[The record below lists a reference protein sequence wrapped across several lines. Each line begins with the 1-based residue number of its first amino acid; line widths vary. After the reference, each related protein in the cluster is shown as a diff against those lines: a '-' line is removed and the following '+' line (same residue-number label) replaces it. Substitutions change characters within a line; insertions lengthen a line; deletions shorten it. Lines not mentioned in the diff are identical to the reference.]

1 MADSDLITKL
11 QEYEDVLQ
19 ISSMVNDALRSM
31 GWILVRGLS
40 VLIDGLESITDQILL
55 TNTFFNNDQVVEFV
69 LTIQPFLYVLLA
81 GSFLFT
87 GYLLIFQKKFERESF
102 LINLFITLL
111 ILGLLSPTMSRIQEF
126 SDGAIAEIEADSLYD
141 GEASLSESILKRNVH
156 DLIEHDSKNFD
167 ATTGESLNAIPTELI
182 DNIRIN
188 EIFDKNNYDLSATG
202 NKLAESYVLWNGKE
216 TSLGKLD
223 QSGVEWNN
231 QYYYRYQ
238 PNWLTIFVTLG
249 IMGFTLFSIAYK
261 LARLSFEL
269 AFNYVL
275 AILVA
280 PADLHSGQKTKKVI
294 QSILNTFL
302 VIILIFVSIKLY
314 TIGTAYLAETLDGFA
329 YLISLIAFSVA
340 LIDGPNMV
348 ERLFGIDAGLKRGWG
363 VALGAYA
370 AGKGVTSA
378 GTHAVSKVARS
389 TQGAQK
395 MPSLH
400 EAATT
405 RMDSSA
411 MPQNGS
417 PLSAANQAPQRA
429 DAERQ
434 IDPDNVAQENQTASR
449 TQTDK
454 EKPTN
459 PKDVAQPISGQ
470 ESESEPEAQDS
481 PHVKEASERTSSP
494 ESIHATNPKSNTERG
509 PDHQTTSSETQRP
522 ESIHDHSSSGHSP
535 GPASSTIEP
544 VTESI
549 TAVPGPANHQN
560 ESVAQ
565 NDATSPTQQK
575 TPHSNDSSSS
585 SSSTTDS
592 SDAATQKH
600 QGRARRTIHQ
610 GTVLDVETE
619 VIEQV
624 RENQT
629 YSHSQKHEDSRRIYP
644 TSPPRPDNT
653 KKKE

>member
-126 SDGAIAEIEADSLYD
+126 SDEAIAEIGTDSLYN

-167 ATTGESLNAIPTELI
+167 AATGESLNAIPTELI

-202 NKLAESYVLWNGKE
+202 NKLAESYILWNGKE

-223 QSGVEWNN
+223 QGGVEWNN

-329 YLISLIAFSVA
+329 YLIALIAFSVA

-370 AGKGVTSA
+370 AGKGVTSVGA
-378 GTHAVSKVARS
+378 HAVSKVARAA
-389 TQGAQK
+389 QGAPK

-405 RMDSSA
+405 RVDSNA
-411 MPQNGS
+411 MPHNGS
-417 PLSAANQAPQRA
+417 TLSAADQASQRM
-429 DAERQ
+429 DTERQ
-434 IDPDNVAQENQTASR
+434 TDPDGVAQENQTASR
-449 TQTDK
+449 TQTDQ

-459 PKDVAQPISGQ
+459 PKDVAQPNNGQ
-470 ESESEPEAQDS
+470 ESGLEVFPTRERSVG
-481 PHVKEASERTSSP
+481 PHVFRIDSC
-494 ESIHATNPKSNTERG
+494 
-509 PDHQTTSSETQRP
+509 D
-522 ESIHDHSSSGHSP
+522 
-535 GPASSTIEP
+535 EP
-544 VTESI
+544 
-549 TAVPGPANHQN
+549 
-560 ESVAQ
+560 
-565 NDATSPTQQK
+565 
-575 TPHSNDSSSS
+575 
-585 SSSTTDS
+585 
-592 SDAATQKH
+592 
-600 QGRARRTIHQ
+600 
-610 GTVLDVETE
+610 
-619 VIEQV
+619 
-624 RENQT
+624 
-629 YSHSQKHEDSRRIYP
+629 
-644 TSPPRPDNT
+644 
-653 KKKE
+653 

>member
-40 VLIDGLESITDQILL
+40 VLIDGLESITNQILL

-126 SDGAIAEIEADSLYD
+126 SDEAIAEIGTDSLYNE
-141 GEASLSESILKRNVH
+141 EASLSESILKRNVH
-156 DLIEHDSKNFD
+156 DLIEHDSKNFN
-167 ATTGESLNAIPTELI
+167 AATGESLNAIPTELI

-202 NKLAESYVLWNGKE
+202 NKLAESYILWNGKE

-223 QSGVEWNN
+223 QGGVEWNN

-275 AILVA
+275 AIIVA

-329 YLISLIAFSVA
+329 YLIALIAFSVA

-370 AGKGVTSA
+370 AGKGVTSVGA
-378 GTHAVSKVARS
+378 HAVSKVARA
-389 TQGAQK
+389 TQSAQK

-405 RMDSSA
+405 RVDSNA
-411 MPQNGS
+411 MPHNGS
-417 PLSAANQAPQRA
+417 TLSAADQASQRM
-429 DAERQ
+429 DTERQ
-434 IDPDNVAQENQTASR
+434 TDPDGVAQENQTASR
-449 TQTDK
+449 TQTDQG
-454 EKPTN
+454 KPTN
-459 PKDVAQPISGQ
+459 PKDVAQPNNGQ
-470 ESESEPEAQDS
+470 ESGLEVHSS
-481 PHVKEASERTSSP
+481 PHEKEASGRTSP
-494 ESIHATNPKSNTERG
+494 ESIHATNPESNTERG
-509 PDHQTTSSETQRP
+509 PDHQTTSSETSRP

-535 GPASSTIEP
+535 SPSSSPIEP
-544 VTESI
+544 VTRSI
-549 TAVPGPANHQN
+549 DNASGPDNRQS
-560 ESVAQ
+560 ESVAGEAQ
-565 NDATSPTQQK
+565 TPPTQQK
-575 TPHSNDSSSS
+575 TPHSNDSST
-585 SSSTTDS
+585 SSTIDS
-592 SDAATQKH
+592 SDAASEKR

-610 GTVLDVETE
+610 DTVLDVETE

-629 YSHSQKHEDSRRIYP
+629 HRHTQNHEESRRIYP
-644 TSPPRPDNT
+644 TSPPQPDNT

>member
-40 VLIDGLESITDQILL
+40 VLIDGLESIMDQILL
-55 TNTFFNNDQVVEFV
+55 TNTFFNNEQVVEFV

-126 SDGAIAEIEADSLYD
+126 SDEAIAEIGTDSLYD

-167 ATTGESLNAIPTELI
+167 AATGESLNAIPTELI

-202 NKLAESYVLWNGKE
+202 NKLAESYILWNGKE

-223 QSGVEWNN
+223 QGGVEWNN

-329 YLISLIAFSVA
+329 YLIALIAFSVA

-363 VALGAYA
+363 VALGTYA

-378 GTHAVSKVARS
+378 GAHAVSKVARA
-389 TQGAQK
+389 TQGAPK

-400 EAATT
+400 EAATA
-405 RMDSSA
+405 RMDSNA
-411 MPQNGS
+411 
-417 PLSAANQAPQRA
+417 LPQRDTPLDA
-429 DAERQ
+429 ASQASQRMDAERQ
-434 IDPDNVAQENQTASR
+434 NAPDSIAQANQTANR
-449 TQTDK
+449 TQIDQ
-454 EKPTN
+454 EKLKN
-459 PKDVAQPISGQ
+459 PKDVAQPNNGQ
-470 ESESEPEAQDS
+470 EAELEAQGS
-481 PHVKEASERTSSP
+481 PHMNEASGRTSP
-494 ESIHATNPKSNTERG
+494 ESIHATNPESNTERE
-509 PDHQTTSSETQRP
+509 PDHQTSSSETQRP

-535 GPASSTIEP
+535 VPTSSTIEP
-544 VTESI
+544 VTGSI
-549 TAVPGPANHQN
+549 DATSGPGRHN
-560 ESVAQ
+560 ESVAR
-565 NDATSPTQQK
+565 NEVSTPTHHEA
-575 TPHSNDSSSS
+575 PHSSDSSPS
-585 SSSTTDS
+585 SSSTTGSNDS
-592 SDAATQKH
+592 ATEKR
-600 QGRARRTIHQ
+600 QGQARRTIHQ
-610 GTVLDVETE
+610 DTMIDVETE

-629 YSHSQKHEDSRRIYP
+629 HRHTHNHEESRRIYP
-644 TSPPRPDNT
+644 TSPPKPDNM

>member
-1 MADSDLITKL
+1 MADSDLINKL
-11 QEYEDVLQ
+11 KEYEDVLQ
-19 ISSMVNDALRSM
+19 ISSMVNDALRSI
-31 GWILVRGLS
+31 GWIFVKGLS

-55 TNTFFNNDQVVEFV
+55 TNTFFNNSQVVEFV
-69 LTIQPFLYVLLA
+69 STIQPFLYVLLA

-111 ILGLLSPTMSRIQEF
+111 ILGLLSPTMSRIQKF
-126 SDGAIAEIEADSLYD
+126 SDEAIDEIGTSSLY
-141 GEASLSESILKRNVH
+141 GEKDASLSEGILKRNIH
-156 DLIEHDSKNFD
+156 DLIEHDSRNFETARD
-167 ATTGESLNAIPTELI
+167 ESVNAIPTDLI

-202 NKLAESYVLWNGKE
+202 NKLAEFYILWNGQE

-223 QSGVEWNN
+223 QGGVEWNN

-275 AILVA
+275 ALLVA

-329 YLISLIAFSVA
+329 YLIALIAFSVA

-378 GTHAVSKVARS
+378 GAHAVSKVAHTS
-389 TQGAQK
+389 QGAPK
-395 MPSLH
+395 KPSLH

-405 RMDSSA
+405 QMDSTNGPHGTSSVSPPIRDAAKAGHVQKQNEKGSA
-411 MPQNGS
+411 NETQHPSQEEQVVYPNTRDEIPRASDQESMNRKQNVLPSNKVQQQSPSGPVASTTHDADKNSNPDKQTVSQQSTQGS
-417 PLSAANQAPQRA
+417 
-429 DAERQ
+429 
-434 IDPDNVAQENQTASR
+434 DPAQDTSASR
-449 TQTDK
+449 PQDFGPNVESST
-454 EKPTN
+454 KPIESSN
-459 PKDVAQPISGQ
+459 EQPIRHHDAPTGDAHTS
-470 ESESEPEAQDS
+470 
-481 PHVKEASERTSSP
+481 ASQKGG
-494 ESIHATNPKSNTERG
+494 A
-509 PDHQTTSSETQRP
+509 
-522 ESIHDHSSSGHSP
+522 SSG
-535 GPASSTIEP
+535 
-544 VTESI
+544 
-549 TAVPGPANHQN
+549 
-560 ESVAQ
+560 
-565 NDATSPTQQK
+565 
-575 TPHSNDSSSS
+575 SSSS
-585 SSSTTDS
+585 SASDS
-592 SDAATQKH
+592 SDTAQEKR

-610 GTVLDVETE
+610 DTGLDIESEVL
-619 VIEQV
+619 EQV
-624 RENQT
+624 RENHTHRNTQN
-629 YSHSQKHEDSRRIYP
+629 HEETRRMYP
-644 TSPPRPDNT
+644 TSPPRPDRKNQ
-653 KKKE
+653 KKE

>member
-1 MADSDLITKL
+1 MTDSDLITKL

-55 TNTFFNNDQVVEFV
+55 TNTFFNNEQVVEFV

-126 SDGAIAEIEADSLYD
+126 SDEAIAEIGTDSLYN
-141 GEASLSESILKRNVH
+141 GESSLSESILKRNVH

-167 ATTGESLNAIPTELI
+167 AATGESLNAIPTELI

-202 NKLAESYVLWNGKE
+202 NKLAESYILWNGRE

-329 YLISLIAFSVA
+329 YLIALIAFSVA

-378 GTHAVSKVARS
+378 GAHAVSKVARA
-389 TQGAQK
+389 TQGAPK

-429 DAERQ
+429 DSESQTDSDGFDQA
-434 IDPDNVAQENQTASR
+434 NQTTSR
-449 TQTDK
+449 TQTDQ
-454 EKPTN
+454 ERPTN
-459 PKDVAQPISGQ
+459 PKNDSQPNNGQ
-470 ESESEPEAQDS
+470 GLDLEAHAS
-481 PHVKEASERTSSP
+481 PQLNEASGRTSL
-494 ESIHATNPKSNTERG
+494 ESIHAPNHESNAERG
-509 PDHQTTSSETQRP
+509 TDHQPTPPETQRP
-522 ESIHDHSSSGHSP
+522 ESIHDHSSSNQSP
-535 GPASSTIEP
+535 SPTSSTVQP
-544 VTESI
+544 VTGSIDTTSGSDHRHNESI
-549 TAVPGPANHQN
+549 AR
-560 ESVAQ
+560 
-565 NDATSPTQQK
+565 NDATSA
-575 TPHSNDSSSS
+575 TPHEVPPSGDSSSS
-585 SSSTTDS
+585 SFSTTGSNDS
-592 SDAATQKH
+592 TTEKRQV
-600 QGRARRTIHQ
+600 RARRTIHQ
-610 GTVLDVETE
+610 DTVLDVETE

-629 YSHSQKHEDSRRIYP
+629 HRHTHNHEESRRIYP
-644 TSPPRPDNT
+644 TSPPKPDNI

>member
-81 GSFLFT
+81 GSFMFT

-126 SDGAIAEIEADSLYD
+126 SDEAVAEIGTDSLYD

-167 ATTGESLNAIPTELI
+167 VATGESLNAIPTELI

-202 NKLAESYVLWNGKE
+202 NKLAESYILWNGKE
-216 TSLGKLD
+216 ASLGKLD
-223 QSGVEWNN
+223 QGGVEWNN

-275 AILVA
+275 AIFVA

-329 YLISLIAFSVA
+329 YLIALIAFSVA

-370 AGKGVTSA
+370 AGKGATSA
-378 GTHAVSKVARS
+378 GAHAVSKVARA
-389 TQGAQK
+389 TQGAPK

-405 RMDSSA
+405 RMNSNA
-411 MPQNGS
+411 IPQNGS
-417 PLSAANQAPQRA
+417 PLSATGQSSQRM
-429 DAERQ
+429 DTERQ
-434 IDPDNVAQENQTASR
+434 TDPDGVAQTNQTASR
-449 TQTDK
+449 SQHDQD
-454 EKPTN
+454 KPTN

-470 ESESEPEAQDS
+470 ESEPEAHSS
-481 PHVKEASERTSSP
+481 PHVKETSGRTSP
-494 ESIHATNPKSNTERG
+494 ESIHATNPESNAERG
-509 PDHQTTSSETQRP
+509 SDHQTILSETQRP
-522 ESIHDHSSSGHSP
+522 ESIHDHSSYGHSP
-535 GPASSTIEP
+535 IPASSTLES
-544 VTESI
+544 VTWS
-549 TAVPGPANHQN
+549 TDSTSGPGHRHN
-560 ESVAQ
+560 ESVDR
-565 NDATSPTQQK
+565 NDVTTP
-575 TPHSNDSSSS
+575 TPHEVPPSSGSSSS
-585 SSSTTDS
+585 SSSTMDS
-592 SDAATQKH
+592 SDVSTEKR

-610 GTVLDVETE
+610 DTVLDVETE

-624 RENQT
+624 RENHTHRHTQN
-629 YSHSQKHEDSRRIYP
+629 HEESRRIYP
-644 TSPPRPDNT
+644 TSPPRSDNI

>member
-111 ILGLLSPTMSRIQEF
+111 ILGLLSPTMSQIQEF
-126 SDGAIAEIEADSLYD
+126 SDEAITEIGADSLYD

-202 NKLAESYVLWNGKE
+202 NKLAESYILWNGKE

-223 QSGVEWNN
+223 QGGVEWNN

-329 YLISLIAFSVA
+329 YMIALIAFSVA

-378 GTHAVSKVARS
+378 GAHAVSKVARA

-405 RMDSSA
+405 RIDSSA

-417 PLSAANQAPQRA
+417 PLNAANQAPQRA
-429 DAERQ
+429 DSESQTDSDGFGQA
-434 IDPDNVAQENQTASR
+434 NQTASR
-449 TQTDK
+449 KQTDQ
-454 EKPTN
+454 ERPTN
-459 PKDVAQPISGQ
+459 PKNDSQPNNGQ
-470 ESESEPEAQDS
+470 GLELEAHDS
-481 PHVKEASERTSSP
+481 PQLNEASGHTSP
-494 ESIHATNPKSNTERG
+494 ESIHATNPESNAQRG
-509 PDHQTTSSETQRP
+509 TDHQPTPSETQRP
-522 ESIHDHSSSGHSP
+522 ESIHDHSSSNQSP
-535 GPASSTIEP
+535 SPTSSTVEA
-544 VTESI
+544 VTGS
-549 TAVPGPANHQN
+549 TDTTSGPDHRQN
-560 ESVAQ
+560 ES
-565 NDATSPTQQK
+565 TTP
-575 TPHSNDSSSS
+575 TPHDAPHSSDSSPS
-585 SSSTTDS
+585 SSSTTGWNDS
-592 SDAATQKH
+592 ATEKR
-600 QGRARRTIHQ
+600 QGRAQRTIHQ
-610 GTVLDVETE
+610 DTVLDIETE

-629 YSHSQKHEDSRRIYP
+629 HRHSQNHEESRRIYP
-644 TSPPRPDNT
+644 TSPPRPDHT

>member
-1 MADSDLITKL
+1 
-11 QEYEDVLQ
+11 
-19 ISSMVNDALRSM
+19 
-31 GWILVRGLS
+31 
-40 VLIDGLESITDQILL
+40 
-55 TNTFFNNDQVVEFV
+55 
-69 LTIQPFLYVLLA
+69 
-81 GSFLFT
+81 
-87 GYLLIFQKKFERESF
+87 
-102 LINLFITLL
+102 
-111 ILGLLSPTMSRIQEF
+111 MSRIQEF
-126 SDGAIAEIEADSLYD
+126 SDEAIAEIGTDSLYD

-156 DLIEHDSKNFD
+156 DLIEHDSKNFN
-167 ATTGESLNAIPTELI
+167 AATGESLNAIPTELI

-188 EIFDKNNYDLSATG
+188 EIFDKNNYDLSASG
-202 NKLAESYVLWNGKE
+202 NKLAESYILWNGRE

-329 YLISLIAFSVA
+329 YLIALIAFSVA

-378 GTHAVSKVARS
+378 GAHAVSKVTSAAH
-389 TQGAQK
+389 GAPK

-400 EAATT
+400 EAATA
-405 RMDSSA
+405 RMESNA

-417 PLSAANQAPQRA
+417 PLNVETQASKRMDA
-429 DAERQ
+429 DRQ
-434 IDPDNVAQENQTASR
+434 TDPDGVAQTNQTASR
-449 TQTDK
+449 TQTDQ
-454 EKPTN
+454 ERPTN
-459 PKDVAQPISGQ
+459 PKNDSQPHNGQ
-470 ESESEPEAQDS
+470 ESELEVHGSQ
-481 PHVKEASERTSSP
+481 HVNEASGRPSP
-494 ESIHATNPKSNTERG
+494 ESIHATNPESITERA
-509 PDHQTTSSETQRP
+509 DHQPTPSETQRP
-522 ESIHDHSSSGHSP
+522 ESIHDHSSSNQSP
-535 GPASSTIEP
+535 SPTSSTLES
-544 VTESI
+544 VTGSTDTI
-549 TAVPGPANHQN
+549 SGPGRRHN
-560 ESVAQ
+560 ESVDR
-565 NDATSPTQQK
+565 NDVTTPT
-575 TPHSNDSSSS
+575 PREVPPSGDSSSS
-585 SSSTTDS
+585 SSSTTGSNDS
-592 SDAATQKH
+592 TTEKR

-610 GTVLDVETE
+610 DTVLDVETE

-629 YSHSQKHEDSRRIYP
+629 HRHTHNHEESRRIYP
-644 TSPPRPDNT
+644 TSPPRSDNM

>member
-1 MADSDLITKL
+1 MGDNEVVNKL
-11 QEYEDVLQ
+11 QEFTDILSLSTLVL
-19 ISSMVNDALRSM
+19 DALRSM
-31 GWILVRGLS
+31 GWILIRGLA
-40 VLIDGLESITDQILL
+40 VLIDGLEKVTDSILL
-55 TNTFFNNDQVVEFV
+55 TKAFFNNSQVVEFV
-69 LTIQPFLYVLLA
+69 STIQPFLYVLLA
-81 GSFLFT
+81 ASFLFT
-87 GYLLIFQKKFERESF
+87 GYLIIFQKKFDREGF
-102 LINLFITLL
+102 LINLFITVL
-111 ILGLLSPTMSRIQEF
+111 ILGLLSPTMTQVSEF
-126 SDGAIAEIEADSLYD
+126 SDTAIDFTTQNS
-141 GEASLSESILKRNVH
+141 GENSSSESISNQILRENIH
-156 DLIEHDSKNFD
+156 DLIEYDRNDFSGLEGEALNSLPQSHLRNIDINEVFDSNEFRLGS
-167 ATTGESLNAIPTELI
+167 TGEQISQ
-182 DNIRIN
+182 
-188 EIFDKNNYDLSATG
+188 S
-202 NKLAESYVLWNGKE
+202 KLTWNGE
-216 TSLGKLD
+216 TMGTSKLD
-223 QSGVEWNN
+223 QGGVEWNN

-329 YLISLIAFSVA
+329 YLIALIAFSVA

-378 GTHAVSKVARS
+378 GAHAVSKVAS
-389 TQGAQK
+389 AAHGAPK

-400 EAATT
+400 EAATA
-405 RMDSSA
+405 RMESNA

-417 PLSAANQAPQRA
+417 PLNVETQASKRMDA
-429 DAERQ
+429 DRQ
-434 IDPDNVAQENQTASR
+434 TDPDGVAQTNQTASR
-449 TQTDK
+449 TQPDL

-459 PKDVAQPISGQ
+459 PKDVAQSISGQ
-470 ESESEPEAQDS
+470 ESELEAQGS
-481 PHVKEASERTSSP
+481 PHVNEASGRPSP
-494 ESIHATNPKSNTERG
+494 ESIHATNPESITERA
-509 PDHQTTSSETQRP
+509 DHPTTSSETQRP
-522 ESIHDHSSSGHSP
+522 ESIHDHSSSGQSP
-535 GPASSTIEP
+535 IPASSTLES
-544 VTESI
+544 VTGS
-549 TAVPGPANHQN
+549 TDTTSGPGRRHN
-560 ESVAQ
+560 ESVDR
-565 NDATSPTQQK
+565 NDVTTP
-575 TPHSNDSSSS
+575 TPHEVPPSGDSSSS
-585 SSSTTDS
+585 SSSTTGSNDS
-592 SDAATQKH
+592 TTEKR

-610 GTVLDVETE
+610 DTVLDVETE

-629 YSHSQKHEDSRRIYP
+629 HRHTHNHEESRRIYP
-644 TSPPRPDNT
+644 TSPPKPDNM

>member
-1 MADSDLITKL
+1 MGDNEVVNKL
-11 QEYEDVLQ
+11 QEFTDILSLSTLVL
-19 ISSMVNDALRSM
+19 DALRSM
-31 GWILVRGLS
+31 GWIIIRGLA
-40 VLIDGLESITDQILL
+40 VLIDGLEKVTDSILL
-55 TNTFFNNDQVVEFV
+55 TKSFFNNSQVVEFV
-69 LTIQPFLYVLLA
+69 STIQPFLYVLLA
-81 GSFLFT
+81 ASFLFT
-87 GYLLIFQKKFERESF
+87 GYLIIFQKKFDREGF

-111 ILGLLSPTMSRIQEF
+111 ILGLLSPTMTQVSEF
-126 SDGAIAEIEADSLYD
+126 SDTAIDFTVQNSDENS
-141 GEASLSESILKRNVH
+141 SSESISNQILRENIH
-156 DLIEHDSKNFD
+156 DLIEYDRNDFSGLEGAALNSLPQSHLRNIDINEVFDSNEFRLGS
-167 ATTGESLNAIPTELI
+167 TGEQISQ
-182 DNIRIN
+182 
-188 EIFDKNNYDLSATG
+188 S
-202 NKLAESYVLWNGKE
+202 KLTWNGE
-216 TSLGKLD
+216 TMGSSKLD

-329 YLISLIAFSVA
+329 YLIALIAFSVA

-378 GTHAVSKVARS
+378 GAHAISKVARA
-389 TQGAQK
+389 TQGAPK

-400 EAATT
+400 EAATA
-405 RMDSSA
+405 RMDSNA
-411 MPQNGS
+411 
-417 PLSAANQAPQRA
+417 LPQRDTPLDA
-429 DAERQ
+429 ASQASQRMDAERQ
-434 IDPDNVAQENQTASR
+434 NAPDSIAQANQTASR
-449 TQTDK
+449 TQTDQ

-459 PKDVAQPISGQ
+459 TKNDAQPNKG
-470 ESESEPEAQDS
+470 QDS
-481 PHVKEASERTSSP
+481 ELEVHGSSHVNESSSRRSP
-494 ESIHATNPKSNTERG
+494 ESIHATNPESNG
-509 PDHQTTSSETQRP
+509 HDQQTTSSETKKP

-535 GPASSTIEP
+535 VPTSSTVEP
-544 VTESI
+544 VTGSIDTTSGPGNRHDES
-549 TAVPGPANHQN
+549 TAR
-560 ESVAQ
+560 
-565 NDATSPTQQK
+565 NDATSATHHEAS
-575 TPHSNDSSSS
+575 HSSDSSPS
-585 SSSTTDS
+585 SSSTTGSNDS
-592 SDAATQKH
+592 ATEKR
-600 QGRARRTIHQ
+600 QGRTRRTIHQ
-610 GTVLDVETE
+610 DTVQDIETE
-619 VIEQV
+619 LIEQV

-629 YSHSQKHEDSRRIYP
+629 HRHTQNHEESRRIYP
-644 TSPPRPDNT
+644 TSPPRPEHT

>member
-40 VLIDGLESITDQILL
+40 VLIDGLESITNQILL

-81 GSFLFT
+81 GSFLLT

-111 ILGLLSPTMSRIQEF
+111 ILGLLSPTMSQIQEF
-126 SDGAIAEIEADSLYD
+126 SDEAIAEIGTDSLYD

-167 ATTGESLNAIPTELI
+167 AATGESLNAIPTELI

-202 NKLAESYVLWNGKE
+202 NKLAESYILWNGKE

-223 QSGVEWNN
+223 QGGVEWNN

-329 YLISLIAFSVA
+329 YLIALIAFSVA

-370 AGKGVTSA
+370 AGKGVTSVGA
-378 GTHAVSKVARS
+378 HAVSKVARAA
-389 TQGAQK
+389 QGAPK

-405 RMDSSA
+405 RMDSNTV
-411 MPQNGS
+411 PQNGS
-417 PLSAANQAPQRA
+417 LPNVATQASQRM
-429 DAERQ
+429 DAERH

-470 ESESEPEAQDS
+470 ESEPESQDS
-481 PHVKEASERTSSP
+481 THLKETSERTSSP
-494 ESIHATNPKSNTERG
+494 ESIHATNPESNTERR
-509 PDHQTTSSETQRP
+509 PDHQTTSSETSRP

-535 GPASSTIEP
+535 SPSTSPIKQVTGSIDTASGPDNRQS
-544 VTESI
+544 
-549 TAVPGPANHQN
+549 
-560 ESVAQ
+560 ESVAGE
-565 NDATSPTQQK
+565 APMSPTQQK
-575 TPHSNDSSSS
+575 TQHSNDSSTSS
-585 SSSTTDS
+585 APDS
-592 SDAATQKH
+592 NDTVSEKR

-610 GTVLDVETE
+610 DTVIDVETE

-624 RENQT
+624 RENQMHRHT
-629 YSHSQKHEDSRRIYP
+629 QNHEETRRIYP
-644 TSPPRPDNT
+644 TSPPKSDNT

>member
-1 MADSDLITKL
+1 
-11 QEYEDVLQ
+11 
-19 ISSMVNDALRSM
+19 
-31 GWILVRGLS
+31 
-40 VLIDGLESITDQILL
+40 
-55 TNTFFNNDQVVEFV
+55 
-69 LTIQPFLYVLLA
+69 
-81 GSFLFT
+81 
-87 GYLLIFQKKFERESF
+87 
-102 LINLFITLL
+102 
-111 ILGLLSPTMSRIQEF
+111 MSRIQEF
-126 SDGAIAEIEADSLYD
+126 SDEAIAEIGTDSLYD

-167 ATTGESLNAIPTELI
+167 AATGESLNAIPTELI

-202 NKLAESYVLWNGKE
+202 NKLAESYILWNGKE

-223 QSGVEWNN
+223 QGGVEWNN

-329 YLISLIAFSVA
+329 YLIALIAFSVA

-378 GTHAVSKVARS
+378 GAHAVSKVARA
-389 TQGAQK
+389 TQSAQK

-405 RMDSSA
+405 RMDPTA
-411 MPQNGS
+411 VPKNGS
-417 PLSAANQAPQRA
+417 PLSVAAQAPQRTDA
-429 DAERQ
+429 DRQ
-434 IDPDNVAQENQTASR
+434 TDPDGVAQTNQTASR
-449 TQTDK
+449 TQPDQDK
-454 EKPTN
+454 RTSPQ
-459 PKDVAQPISGQ
+459 DVAQSISGQ
-470 ESESEPEAQDS
+470 ESELEAQGS
-481 PHVKEASERTSSP
+481 PHVNEASERTSSP
-494 ESIHATNPKSNTERG
+494 ESIHATNPESNTETR
-509 PDHQTTSSETQRP
+509 PDHQTTSSETSRP
-522 ESIHDHSSSGHSP
+522 ESIHDHSSSVHSP
-535 GPASSTIEP
+535 IPDSSTL
-544 VTESI
+544 
-549 TAVPGPANHQN
+549 
-560 ESVAQ
+560 ESVTGSTDTTSGPGHRHDESVDR
-565 NDATSPTQQK
+565 NDVTTPTSHEVP
-575 TPHSNDSSSS
+575 PSGDSSSS
-585 SSSTTDS
+585 SSSTMDS
-592 SDAATQKH
+592 NDASTEKR

-610 GTVLDVETE
+610 DTVLDVETE

-629 YSHSQKHEDSRRIYP
+629 HRHSQHQEETRRIYP
-644 TSPPRPDNT
+644 TSPPRPDNIE
-653 KKKE
+653 KKE

>member
-1 MADSDLITKL
+1 MGDNEVVNKL
-11 QEYEDVLQ
+11 QEFTDILSLSTLVL
-19 ISSMVNDALRSM
+19 DALRSM
-31 GWILVRGLS
+31 GWILIRGLA
-40 VLIDGLESITDQILL
+40 VLIDGLEKVTDSILL
-55 TNTFFNNDQVVEFV
+55 TKTFFNNSQVVEFV
-69 LTIQPFLYVLLA
+69 STIQPFLYVLLA
-81 GSFLFT
+81 ASFLFT
-87 GYLLIFQKKFERESF
+87 GYLIIFQKKFDREGF

-111 ILGLLSPTMSRIQEF
+111 ILGLLSPTMTQVSEF
-126 SDGAIAEIEADSLYD
+126 SDTAIDFTTQNS
-141 GEASLSESILKRNVH
+141 GENSSGESISNQILRENIH
-156 DLIEHDSKNFD
+156 DLIEYDRNDFSGLEGEALNSLPQSHLRNIDINEVFDSNEFRLGS
-167 ATTGESLNAIPTELI
+167 TGEQISQ
-182 DNIRIN
+182 
-188 EIFDKNNYDLSATG
+188 S
-202 NKLAESYVLWNGKE
+202 KLTWNGE
-216 TSLGKLD
+216 TMGTSKLD
-223 QSGVEWNN
+223 QGGVEWNN

-329 YLISLIAFSVA
+329 YLIALIAFSVA

-370 AGKGVTSA
+370 AGKGVTSVGA
-378 GTHAVSKVARS
+378 HAVSKVARAA
-389 TQGAQK
+389 QGAPK

-405 RMDSSA
+405 RMDSNTVPHNA
-411 MPQNGS
+411 S

-429 DAERQ
+429 DIERQ
-434 IDPDNVAQENQTASR
+434 TEPDSIGQTAQTASR
-449 TQTDK
+449 TQPEQD
-454 EKPTN
+454 KPTI
-459 PKDVAQPISGQ
+459 PQDVAQPNNGQ
-470 ESESEPEAQDS
+470 ETELEVHGSQ
-481 PHVKEASERTSSP
+481 HVNEASDRTSP
-494 ESIHATNPKSNTERG
+494 ESIHATNPESNIERG
-509 PDHQTTSSETQRP
+509 PDYQTTSSETKRP
-522 ESIHDHSSSGHSP
+522 ESVHDHSSSSQSP
-535 GPASSTIEP
+535 IPTSSTIEP
-544 VTESI
+544 VTGSI
-549 TAVPGPANHQN
+549 DAASRPDHRHN
-560 ESVAQ
+560 ESVAR
-565 NDATSPTQQK
+565 NDATSPTHHEAQN
-575 TPHSNDSSSS
+575 SNDSSSS
-585 SSSTTDS
+585 SSSAANS
-592 SDAATQKH
+592 SDAATEKR

-610 GTVLDVETE
+610 DTVLDVETE

-629 YSHSQKHEDSRRIYP
+629 HRHSQQQEDSRRIYP
-644 TSPPRPDNT
+644 TSPPKPDNI